1 VRSAPRLGQ
10 RHGVTQFDARDGD
23 GDNPLGI
30 APGDVVTR
38 DADGDAFGRKP
49 DERHWIVS
57 FKADLWLQTVRA
69 EGAVDDAPRR
79 FLRCSQNET
88 LLGDFLERDGGS
100 LGEAVAG

>member
-1 VRSAPRLGQ
+1 MRSATRPGQ
-10 RHGVTQFDARDGD
+10 RHRVAHFDARDGE
-23 GDNPLGI
+23 GDNSLGI

-38 DADGDAFGRKP
+38 DADGDAFRRKA

-69 EGAVDDAPRR
+69 EGAVDHAPRR

-88 LLGDFLERDGGS
+88 LLGDLLERDGGS
-100 LGEAVAG
+100 LGEAVA